1 LSAGRA
7 QSLGYQ
13 NVFVMAGGRKAWAE
27 AGLPLISDE
36 EQSS

>member
-27 AGLPLISDE
+27 AGLPLISDDE
-36 EQSS
+36 PTG